1 MSDKLARFNEL
12 RVKYGFLAKCVKADR
27 LVAQLAYSTGYDMFV
42 SGLPNGRVRRTVLNR
57 FVRRAENSDG
67 MLCDFLSYFD
77 KSGAVGESGAAEGG
91 NTVRIMSMHAA
102 KGLEFPVVV
111 LPCLEA
117 DFVVEIPRFLREGSL
132 ALRWIIMILTK
143 RKFSPTLRTRR
154 ISLSTAENRRRK
166 SCACFTWL

>member
-111 LPCLEA
+111 LPA
-117 DFVVEIPRFLREGSL
+117 SKP
-132 ALRWIIMILTK
+132 
-143 RKFSPTLRTRR
+143 
-154 ISLSTAENRRRK
+154 ISSSK
-166 SCACFTWL
+166 SRGFCGRGAWHYAGLL

>member
-1 MSDKLARFNEL
+1 MRKKTNPDYLAKRTEEYCAKFKDGLSDKLARFNEL

-77 KSGAVGESGAAEGG
+77 KSGAVGGKQGG
-91 NTVRIMSMHAA
+91 
-102 KGLEFPVVV
+102 GGQE
-111 LPCLEA
+111 
-117 DFVVEIPRFLREGSL
+117 
-132 ALRWIIMILTK
+132 
-143 RKFSPTLRTRR
+143 TR
-154 ISLSTAENRRRK
+154 
-166 SCACFTWL
+166 